1 MEEKETILM
10 EEITENPQTPET
22 DQFPAEQVQP
32 EPCVDDDIRTAEKK
46 STGQKRFMKWT
57 GIVTAIL
64 VPILILVFVFTGTKA
79 ASSYEDAVEM
89 VCEAL
94 EDGDQK
100 QIEKLLFDREP
111 MEDGEL
117 DSLFE
122 DLEYYYG
129 KGYKVVCEG
138 IELVD
143 KADTEDF
150 QLLNRACEIMCVA
163 QLEDELTVTG
173 STKLGELDDIQA
185 LYDKVM
191 SFSSETE
198 QYAFLAR
205 RYGGAYPV
213 DISHFED
220 CEAYYVKAK
229 IIVSDKKGDD
239 KDTSTVYFTI
249 ICRNG
254 DYMID
259 RVEGGGITTQY
270 VGKGH
275 LYAACDDALFS
286 DNEFFLS

>member
-1 MEEKETILM
+1 
-10 EEITENPQTPET
+10 
-22 DQFPAEQVQP
+22 
-32 EPCVDDDIRTAEKK
+32 
-46 STGQKRFMKWT
+46 
-57 GIVTAIL
+57 
-64 VPILILVFVFTGTKA
+64 
-79 ASSYEDAVEM
+79 
-89 VCEAL
+89 
-94 EDGDQK
+94 
-100 QIEKLLFDREP
+100 

-122 DLEYYYG
+122 DLEHYYG

-173 STKLGELDDIQA
+173 STKLGELDGIQA

-259 RVEGGGITTQY
+259 RVEGGGITAQY
-270 VGKGH
+270 VGRGH

-286 DNEFFLS
+286 DNEFFFKLDEYIS